1 MASVFSLRRFRA
13 LTPEVHLVLT
23 GTFLVRMAYFMVW
36 PFLAVILYRKFHLS
50 ATSIGLMLTCAS
62 LLGAAAG
69 LLSGYHSDRVGR
81 RKVILT
87 GCALGAI
94 AFFAMSLAEIPA
106 IYLLAI
112 SGVAI
117 GNALLESTSKALLGD
132 KIAEAKDR
140 ELAFYVRYFMINAG
154 VAVGAL
160 IGVWLG
166 LSGKQWA
173 FSVTACVYVGYW
185 LLLSAKLRDSTPR
198 AAKAERTR
206 PGFVAACRQVFLDRV
221 FLLLLLSNVAMAF
234 VYANFDSSLVQ
245 YLTRSHAPQLMTM
258 ISTLVAVNAA
268 TVIFGQFPILRMME
282 SLPPRQRIVIGVV
295 LMGVSQLLFA
305 VAPVTS
311 LAGFILAT
319 LILSIGELIAF
330 PTFSVEVDRNTPDHL
345 RGTYFGASNLYSLG
359 TALAPVL
366 GGLCLDHFG
375 GGTLYLSLA
384 LVCGLVALLN
394 RSAATAPVLRGAG
407 PPLE

>member
-1 MASVFSLRRFRA
+1 MASVFTWRRFRG
-13 LTPEVHLVLT
+13 LTPEIHLVLA

-50 ATSIGLMLTCAS
+50 ATGIGLMLTCAS

-81 RKVILT
+81 RRVILA

-94 AFFAMSLAEIPA
+94 AFFVLSLAQYPS

-112 SGVAI
+112 AGVAI

-132 KIAEAKDR
+132 KIAIAKDR

-160 IGVWLG
+160 VGVWLG
-166 LSGKQWA
+166 LSGKQGA
-173 FSVTACVYVGYW
+173 FSVTACVYIAYCLV
-185 LLLSAKLRDSTPR
+185 LAAKLRDGRPL
-198 AAKAERTR
+198 AAADKGW
-206 PGFVAACRQVFLDRV
+206 PGFAEACGQVFLNRV

-245 YLTRSHAPQLMTM
+245 YLTRSHAPQLLTM

-282 SLPPRQRIVIGVV
+282 PLPPRQRIVIGVA
-295 LMGVSQLLFA
+295 LMGAAQVLFA

-311 LAGFILAT
+311 LAGFVLAT
-319 LILSIGELIAF
+319 LVLSVGELIAF

-375 GGTLYLSLA
+375 GRTLYLSLA

-394 RSAATAPVLRGAG
+394 RAAAVPALRSASQAQ
-407 PPLE
+407 E